1 MHRVRCIGAD
11 ARSCFP
17 THGGRAARPEPKA
30 PCLHISAL
38 TVARPH
44 YAPSNRLCAGATH
57 AAHEADGRPCKCALA
72 QISAPHAYHTPVLNR
87 SSLRAGIGPPE
98 LLRIPLP
105 HALLETGR
113 RPSASHEAREKSCLI
128 ITLSLCEP
136 ADHKTRAV
144 TATSTQAGTLLMR
157 LRAIA
162 RAEEVHAAPALLSC
176 SSVRD

>member
-1 MHRVRCIGAD
+1 MPSAPTRARVFRRTVA
-11 ARSCFP
+11 ALLAQNRKP
-17 THGGRAARPEPKA
+17 RACTSPPSL
-30 PCLHISAL
+30 LHAL
-38 TVARPH
+38 TV
-44 YAPSNRLCAGATH
+44 APSNRLCAGATH

-98 LLRIPLP
+98 LLRIPLA

-128 ITLSLCEP
+128 MTLSLCEP

-144 TATSTQAGTLLMR
+144 TATSTQPGTLLMR